1 VEGMLEALLGVG
13 SLITG
18 LIVLWLVHLR
28 TNQLGTLMKME
39 ADLAKENLNHVA
51 DALVGMSELLNQTDE
66 IIESAS
72 AIPTMG
78 EMMQQMLMGFI
89 AQKMQPVIS
98 PLDSATAPLIP
109 VDGIGPQHGETQNKE
124 EIQT

>member
-1 VEGMLEALLGVG
+1 MLEAVLGVG
-13 SLITG
+13 TLITG

-28 TNQLGTLMKME
+28 TNQLGVLMKLE

-51 DALVGMSELLNQTDE
+51 DALVGLSELLNQTDE

-98 PLDSATAPLIP
+98 PLDPTTAPLIP
-109 VDGIGPQHGETQNKE
+109 VDPAGPQHGETQSKKE
-124 EIQT
+124 IPT